1 MIKLFDIRDKVVIPT
16 EHCYTL
22 KTLKTV
28 MDTYEDHMKAYLYL
42 FYMACPNPDLNPFFD
57 TPELD
62 KEALIFREL
71 GEVSFSLEDPEM
83 IEALEFTKK
92 LYETPTFRL
101 YNSIKN
107 TIDKLAD
114 YLNDMTFTDG
124 KDGNIGQVITAISKF
139 DMLRSSYKGVY
150 KDLMEE
156 QKSTVRGGSA
166 LAYDQRS

>member
-1 MIKLFDIRDKVVIPT
+1 MIKLFDIKDRVVVPT

-28 MDTYEDHMKAYLYL
+28 MDTYEDYMKAYLYL
-42 FYMACPNPDLNPFFD
+42 FYMSCPNPDLNPFFD

-62 KEALIFREL
+62 KEELIFREL
-71 GEVSFSLEDPEM
+71 GEVSFTLEDPEM
-83 IEALEFTKK
+83 IEALEFTRK

-114 YLNDMTFTDG
+114 YLNDMVFTDG
-124 KDGNIGQVITAISKF
+124 KDGNISQVITAISKF
-139 DMLRSSYKGVY
+139 DALRSGYKGVY

-156 QKSTVRGGSA
+156 QKSVVRGNSKV
-166 LAYDQRS
+166 AYDQR